1 MIATNSLVKHLNA
14 VTVYVMNGPSAQ
26 KKSTFFTINCKKLT
40 HWGVWGV

>member
-26 KKSTFFTINCKKLT
+26 KEYIF
-40 HWGVWGV
+40 HY